1 MSDRAGGA
9 GSRAWIVRLLA
20 IGLLAPAVAA
30 PSFFHDRS
38 QERAGR
44 VDGEF
49 GLWARFDG
57 DSLRVS
63 WLTRESVAGF
73 LEVSEAARGPSGP
86 ESAESSPSDGDE
98 SAGAVATES
107 RRFETSPGRAHTAA
121 FPAPERGELLLEYGA
136 LDDPEDRHRTRLYLD
151 DGDGEEPARGGE
163 AAPTV
168 VTGVDSLYV
177 IGDIHGEYD
186 NLLTLLRTAGVIDPD
201 LRWSAG
207 RSHLAVVGDMMSRGR
222 DVTAVLWFLYRLERE
237 AEAAGGRIH
246 ILLGNHEI
254 MVWLDDLRYVRPKE
268 RRIADAH
275 GVAYHRMFDPR
286 QSVLGRWLAS
296 KPAVMRIDDVLL
308 AHGGVSTDYLD
319 YTAQSHRDSL
329 AAFMDED
336 LFYYWADTT
345 VAIVMD
351 SLAFE
356 RRAGFFWDDR
366 SVFWYRDYA
375 VADTLPPEP
384 RSELA
389 AELASVLREFDAE
402 LHVVGHT
409 PVPTITEAFGGSL
422 VLVNTVD
429 FATELL
435 LLVREGDGYG
445 RYRIRIGAG
454 EPEPL

>member
-1 MSDRAGGA
+1 MSDGAGRP
-9 GSRAWIVRLLA
+9 GSRASIVRLLA
-20 IGLLAPAVAA
+20 VGLLVPTAA
-30 PSFFHDRS
+30 ALSFLHVLS
-38 QERAGR
+38 QEDARR
-44 VDGEF
+44 VHGEF

-63 WLTRESVAGF
+63 WLTRDSVAGF
-73 LEVSEAARGPSGP
+73 LEVSEEDSGAGSDRVG
-86 ESAESSPSDGDE
+86 SAS
-98 SAGAVATES
+98 GAL
-107 RRFETSPGRAHTAA
+107 RFETPPGRSHAAA
-121 FPAPERGELLLEYGA
+121 FRAPEEGTVRIDYGA
-136 LDDPEDRHRTRLYLD
+136 VDDPEDRHRMRLHLD
-151 DGDGEEPARGGE
+151 DQDGEKPV
-163 AAPTV
+163 PTV
-168 VTGVDSLYV
+168 VTGVDALYV

-186 NLLTLLRTAGVIDPD
+186 NLLTVLRTAGVIDPA

-237 AEAAGGRIH
+237 AEAAGGRVH

-268 RRIADAH
+268 RWIADAH

-286 QSVLGRWLAS
+286 QAVLGRWLAS

-319 YTAQSHRDSL
+319 YTVPSHRDSL

-356 RRAGFFWDDR
+356 RRVGFFWDDR

-375 VADTLPPEP
+375 RADTLGAEP
-384 RSELA
+384 RSVLA